1 MFSNFSF
8 LKQNKLDIKTNNQDK
23 SEIAIS
29 GLYNVID
36 PEIGLN
42 IVDLGLVYEIN
53 FLEESKNIIIT
64 MTLTTQFCPMGESI
78 VESTTQAM
86 QQAFPGNEIHV
97 NLTFETPWNQE
108 LISEAGRDF
117 LNN

>member
-1 MFSNFSF
+1 M
-8 LKQNKLDIKTNNQDK
+8 DIKTNNDEK
-23 SEIAIS
+23 SEIAVAS
-29 GLYNVID
+29 LFNVID

-78 VESTTQAM
+78 LESTTQAM
-86 QQAFPGNEIHV
+86 QQAFTGNEIHV
-97 NLTFETPWNQE
+97 NLTFEPPWNQE

>member
-1 MFSNFSF
+1 M
-8 LKQNKLDIKTNNQDK
+8 DIKTNNADK
-23 SEIAIS
+23 NTIAIA

-53 FLEESKNIIIT
+53 FNEESKDIYVT

-78 VESTTQAM
+78 VDSTTQAM
-86 QQAFPGNEIHV
+86 QQSFPEDKIQV
-97 NLTFETPWNQE
+97 DLIFEPAWNQSMITDE
-108 LISEAGRDF
+108 GRVF
-117 LNN
+117 LNQ